1 MFIAKNSNTVAIP
14 VSFQL
19 FDLND
24 GYKPS
29 SFCFQLSDSE
39 TKELKIDQTCVSIE
53 NDKLNILRVNC
64 GHYNLIAF
72 LVDDK
77 KVPIADTKV
86 DRSFTVKKYE
96 DAIPSIRYI
105 VPTSGENIVIQ

>member
-24 GYKPS
+24 GYKS
-29 SFCFQLSDSE
+29 NSFCFQLIDSE

-72 LVDDK
+72 LADDK

-105 VPTSGENIVIQ
+105 VPTSGENIVIK